1 MTKFKVGDKVVRLNS
16 CNPATVKGGIY
27 TVRSINLN
35 VIFLEE
41 LLGSF
46 LTSNFKLLE
55 VWDGSFEV
63 GKKYKNSLL
72 SSQYTYVGPFAD
84 KFLFANLNSLGD
96 VTTYL
101 NDHNIQLPDGDWLW
115 NEVKE
120 PVVEVKYNTL
130 TNKGTCCREFFSTS
144 QDTYSNLKV
153 TLTDGVVTN
162 VEFLQN

>member
-16 CNPATVKGGIY
+16 CNPSTVKGGIY
-27 TVRSINLN
+27 TVRSINFN
-35 VIFLEE
+35 VIFLE
-41 LLGSF
+41 GYDISF
-46 LTSNFKLLE
+46 LTSNFSLLE
-55 VWDGSFEV
+55 EWDGSFEV
-63 GKKYKNSLL
+63 GKKYKNFLL

-115 NEVKE
+115 TEVKE
-120 PVVEVKYNTL
+120 PVVSVNYTKLNSSGTRVNSI
-130 TNKGTCCREFFSTS
+130 TNSEKTFDDNIKIT
-144 QDTYSNLKV
+144 T
-153 TLTDGVVTN
+153 TDGIVTN

>member
-41 LLGSF
+41 LLDPF

-55 VWDGSFEV
+55 EWDGSFEV
-63 GKKYKNSLL
+63 GKKYKSGLNGMAFTYMGSFLNRHILVGENS
-72 SSQYTYVGPFAD
+72 YGDIKTFA
-84 KFLFANLNSLGD
+84 
-96 VTTYL
+96 T
-101 NDHNIQLPDGDWLW
+101 PDNYRSINGSYAW

-130 TNKGTCCREFFSTS
+130 TNKGTCCREFFSAS

-153 TLTDGVVTN
+153 TLTDGVITN